1 MNQLKGLLE
10 ENEIRTRA
18 KTFMVILTI
27 VMIFEQKI
35 KIIQCLTIKAEEIIL

>member
-1 MNQLKGLLE
+1 MNQLKGHLE

-18 KTFMVILTI
+18 KTFMLILTI

-35 KIIQCLTIKAEEIIL
+35 KITQCLTVKAEEIML